1 MDPLDT
7 VKRRIEAGDREGA
20 KRTLFQ
26 ALRGEPYN
34 VVAWALLATV
44 LDDPDKQADC
54 YRRILALDPGNREAA
69 EKLRQI
75 TGGLRQTPPSSETG
89 PLQCPQC
96 GGAMEVHF
104 AGPLRDKR
112 AVCPYCGTEVDLPDA
127 YQRVQRQKEE
137 ARHPWGSRTVEETVI
152 EARSDHP
159 EGLPDLEEIIPES
172 LGEVLRHVAASGGEV
187 VVQSTIVP
195 ESEAGRRALEPEE
208 LAKWMEDQKE
218 TRQESRKPSGLLGK
232 VLHFLTGKTPAAI
245 TRGASP
251 ASPAGESLAPDEII
265 QAAGGPLP
273 PEERRKCP
281 KCGATIS
288 KRASRCTWCGT
299 RFEDGEM

>member
-20 KRTLFQ
+20 KRTLFHT
-26 ALRGEPYN
+26 LNVEPDN
-34 VVAWALLATV
+34 VAAWALLATV
-44 LDDPDKQADC
+44 LDDPDRQADC

-75 TGGLRQTPPSSETG
+75 TGGPRQTPPSSETG

-96 GGAMEVHF
+96 GGAMEARF

-127 YQRVQRQKEE
+127 YQRIQRQKEQ
-137 ARHPWGSRTVEETVI
+137 AHHPWGSRTVEETVI
-152 EARSDHP
+152 ETRSDHA
-159 EGLPDLEEIIPES
+159 EGLPDLD
-172 LGEVLRHVAASGGEV
+172 EV
-187 VVQSTIVP
+187 IP
-195 ESEAGRRALEPEE
+195 ESEAGRRVLEPEE
-208 LAKWMEDQKE
+208 LARWVEDQKE

-232 VLHFLTGKTPAAI
+232 VLHFLTGKTPAAM

-251 ASPAGESLAPDEII
+251 ASPASESLAPDEII

>member
-20 KRTLFQ
+20 KRTLFHT
-26 ALRGEPYN
+26 LNVEPHN
-34 VVAWALLATV
+34 VAAWALLATV
-44 LDDPDKQADC
+44 LDDPDRQADC
-54 YRRILALDPGNREAA
+54 YRRILALDPGNRGAA

-75 TGGLRQTPPSSETG
+75 TGGPRQTPPSSETG

-96 GGAMEVHF
+96 SGAMEVRF

-127 YQRVQRQKEE
+127 YQRIQRQKEQ

-152 EARSDHP
+152 ETRSDHP
-159 EGLPDLEEIIPES
+159 EGLPDLD
-172 LGEVLRHVAASGGEV
+172 EV
-187 VVQSTIVP
+187 VP
-195 ESEAGRRALEPEE
+195 ESEAGRGVLEPEE
-208 LAKWMEDQKE
+208 LARWMEDQKE

>member
-20 KRTLFQ
+20 RRTLFQ
-26 ALRGEPYN
+26 ALRVDPYN
-34 VVAWALLATV
+34 VAAWALLATV

-54 YRRILALDPGNREAA
+54 YRRILALDPGNREVA

-75 TGGLRQTPPSSETG
+75 TGGPPQTPPSSETG

-96 GGAMEVHF
+96 GGVMEVRF
-104 AGPLRDKR
+104 AESLRDKR

-127 YQRVQRQKEE
+127 YQRIQRQREE

-159 EGLPDLEEIIPES
+159 EGLPDLDEAIPES
-172 LGEVLRHVAASGGEV
+172 LGEVLRRAAASGGEV
-187 VVQSTIVP
+187 AVQSTIVP
-195 ESEAGRRALEPEE
+195 EDEAGRRTPEPEE

-218 TRQESRKPSGLLGK
+218 MRQEGRKPSGLLGK
-232 VLHFLTGKTPAAI
+232 VLNFLTGETPVA
-245 TRGASP
+245 TTQGTPP
-251 ASPAGESLAPDEII
+251 APPAGESLTLDEII

-273 PEERRKCP
+273 PEERRKCA

-288 KRASRCTWCGT
+288 KRATRCTWCGT
-299 RFEDGEM
+299 WFEDGEM